1 MTTRRSRLPH
11 ARRVPAAL
19 GAALALAMIIVPWQD
34 PPASAQTAAATQA
47 AAPAA
52 AQSLLLVLNKADNSL
67 AMVDP
72 STMQVVARVPVGVGP
87 HEVATSADGRTAYVA
102 NYGTQQVLGDSISVI
117 DIAARRELKK
127 IDLGALKR
135 PHGIAERDGK
145 IYFTSELSR
154 AVARLDPATERV
166 DWVMGTGQRI
176 GHMLVVH
183 PKRKVVYTINM
194 LDDNVSVLELDK
206 GGEPGPPPRIT
217 HVAVGKTPEGA
228 DISPDGRELWVGHN
242 GDGGVSIIDTE
253 TNKVKETFKS
263 GGVPIRLKFTPDG
276 KYVLISNPQGGD
288 LAIFDAATRR
298 ELKRLPV
305 GEAAVGVLVAPDGRR
320 AFVATMASGKVFQ
333 INLENMTVAGS
344 VETGKGPDGLGWV
357 GK

>member
-1 MTTRRSRLPH
+1 MTTRLSRLSR
-11 ARRVPAAL
+11 ARRASAFVVAAF
-19 GAALALAMIIVPWQD
+19 ALAMIIVPWQE
-34 PPASAQTAAATQA
+34 PPSSAQTTAQTP
-47 AAPAA
+47 APAA
-52 AQSLLLVLNKADNSL
+52 ESLLLVLNKAENSL

-72 STMQVVARVPVGVGP
+72 STMQVVARVPVGIGP

-117 DIAARRELKK
+117 DIAARKELKK

-166 DWVMGTGQRI
+166 DWVMGTGQKI

-183 PKRKVVYTINM
+183 PKRPTIYTIN
-194 LDDNVSVLELDK
+194 LLNDNVSVLELDK

-217 HVAVGKTPEGA
+217 HVAVGKGPEGA

-253 TNKVKETFKS
+253 TNKVKETIKA
-263 GGVPIRLKFTPDG
+263 GGVPIRVKFTPDG
-276 KYVLISNPQGGD
+276 KYVLISNPEGGD
-288 LAIFDAATRR
+288 LAIFDAATRK

-305 GEAAVGVLVAPDGRR
+305 GEAAVGVIVAPDSRR

-333 INLENMTVAGS
+333 INLESMTVAGS

>member
-1 MTTRRSRLPH
+1 
-11 ARRVPAAL
+11 
-19 GAALALAMIIVPWQD
+19 MIILPWQD
-34 PPASAQTAAATQA
+34 LPASAQTVQTVQTATATQQ
-47 AAPAA
+47 P
-52 AQSLLLVLNKADNSL
+52 SLLLVLNKTDNSL

-102 NYGTQQVLGDSISVI
+102 NYGTQTVLGDSISVI
-117 DIAARRELKK
+117 DIASRKELKK

-154 AVARLDPATERV
+154 VVARLDTATERV
-166 DWVMGTGQRI
+166 DWVMGTGQKI
-176 GHMLVVH
+176 GHMLVIH
-183 PKRKVVYTINM
+183 PKRKVIYTINM
-194 LDDNVSVLELDK
+194 LGDNVSVLELDK
-206 GGEPGPPPRIT
+206 GEEPGPPPRIT
-217 HVAVGKTPEGA
+217 HVPVGKTPEGA

-253 TNKVKETFKS
+253 TNKVKESIKS
-263 GGVPIRLKFTPDG
+263 GGVPIRIKFTPDG
-276 KYVLISNPQGGD
+276 RYVLISNPEGGD
-288 LAIFDAATRR
+288 LAIFDAATRK

-305 GEAAVGVLVAPDGRR
+305 GEAAVGVLVTPDSRR

>member
-1 MTTRRSRLPH
+1 MTTRLSRL
-11 ARRVPAAL
+11 ARVARASVAITAFT
-19 GAALALAMIIVPWQD
+19 LAMIIVPWQD
-34 PPASAQTAAATQA
+34 PLAQTATTTTQTA
-47 AAPAA
+47 SA
-52 AQSLLLVLNKADNSL
+52 AQSLLLVLNKAENSL

-117 DIAARRELKK
+117 DIASRKEVKK

-166 DWVMGTGQRI
+166 DWVMGTGQKI

-183 PKRKVVYTINM
+183 PKRPVIYTIN
-194 LDDNVSVLELDK
+194 LLNDNVSVIELDK

-217 HVAVGKTPEGA
+217 HVAVGKGPEGA
-228 DISPDGRELWVGHN
+228 DISPDGKELWVGHN

-253 TNKVKETFKS
+253 THRVKETIKS
-263 GGVPIRLKFTPDG
+263 GGVPIRVKFTPDG
-276 KYVLISNPQGGD
+276 KYVLISNPEGGD

-305 GEAAVGVLVAPDGRR
+305 GEAAVGVLAAPDSRR